1 MAYMYLKLILRP
13 MARFDSFGFGE
24 KYHKCY
30 LKRGF
35 ENCAVA
41 IEEQFT
47 PWAPA
52 DPSEQSAAGPAN
64 CVDASIPC
72 IKADVEF
79 GGDVEGCG
87 YAPMIGIAVD
97 SASWD
102 PPGWFTGTVSIHPDL
117 SSPEDCQALC
127 RDFFDENGM
136 ACEYFSYEW
145 NSFTAFEVITSV
157 FTGARNQ
164 LDWYVHAIHA
174 AMTSGNLTLLTVAG

>member
-157 FTGARNQ
+157 FAGARNQ
-164 LDWYVHAIHA
+164 LDWY
-174 AMTSGNLTLLTVAG
+174 